1 MRCELNNGL
10 LNCELRVASCE
21 KRKPRPLLSI
31 YNLIILSVVCA
42 LLSLGLNSFAAD
54 PFLAG
59 GGRVV
64 STPEVPM
71 AYLRQ
76 NDFYIPYQLN
86 DESDANAPL
95 NLYVSKNR
103 GQSWELYKSLVP
115 ANETTNGK
123 RQFNVRVGSDGEY
136 WFAIRPSR
144 MENSPTPNFGARPDL
159 RIVIDTTAPIMKIE
173 TQKTGEDQLTIYWTL
188 TDRNPDVET
197 VRFYQ
202 RYSETADWTPI
213 PLNPR
218 STVLFNNPDGSAG
231 ATGQFTI
238 QVSRGIAQLYIRG
251 ESQDKAKIPT
261 AVLWNVPMTGGAN
274 SSILPGAAR
283 QNVVGTDALARGE
296 FRSAFLNPSG
306 ESAVAQSADAQ
317 SVSSDPAPIPPSGSA
332 PGWSAIR
339 DNPPLPGSNS
349 FATSTRVQRP
359 ILPRNPADF
368 STATIINKTR
378 FNLDYDITSVGRSGV
393 GTVELWATR
402 NRGAD
407 WYLLAKDNDNITP
420 IAVEVSEDG
429 VYGLKLVVENGAG
442 IGGRRPVPGEAPTSW
457 LVLDRTAP
465 IGELKSAEIR
475 VDTSIPQM
483 RLHWVCSDDYPSPT
497 PVALYWSRDGQEPW
511 SLIADQLPPIGDYL
525 WTMPND
531 VPARIIIKME
541 MQDKAGN
548 VNSHVSRPIAADAFS
563 PQGYIRGIHPI
574 E

>member
-1 MRCELNNGL
+1 MNKEEYKFIKISKKIKIMRRQ
-10 LNCELRVASCE
+10 LRVASCE
-21 KRKPRPLLSI
+21 KGKTCPRLTTFILLNCFVNI
-31 YNLIILSVVCA
+31 AII
-42 LLSLGLNSFAAD
+42 FAGAGAFAED

-59 GGRVV
+59 GSRVV
-64 STPEVPM
+64 STQEVPM

-86 DESDANAPL
+86 DESEANAPL
-95 NLYVSKNR
+95 NLYVSSNR
-103 GQSWELYKSLVP
+103 GQSWGLYKSQIP
-115 ANETTNGK
+115 ANETANGK

-136 WFAIRPSR
+136 WFAIRTSR
-144 MENSPTPNFGARPDL
+144 MENSPNPNLGPHPNL
-159 RIVIDTTAPIMKIE
+159 RIVIDTTAPVMKIE

-188 TDRNPDVET
+188 TDRNPDAET

-213 PLNPR
+213 PLNSR
-218 STVLFNNPDGSAG
+218 STVLFNNPDGSVG

-238 QVSRGIAQLYIRG
+238 QVSRGIAQLYLRG
-251 ESQDKAKIPT
+251 EAQDKAKIPT
-261 AVLWNVPMTGGAN
+261 VVLWTVPVTGSN
-274 SSILPGAAR
+274 SYLPGSAR
-283 QNVVGTDALARGE
+283 QSVVGTDALARGE
-296 FRSAFLNPSG
+296 FRSAFINPAG
-306 ESAVAQSADAQ
+306 DGADAQ
-317 SVSSDPAPIPPSGSA
+317 SGASAIPPSGSA
-332 PGWSAIR
+332 PEWSAIR
-339 DNPPLPGSNS
+339 NNPPLPGANS
-349 FATSTRVQRP
+349 LATSTRVQRP
-359 ILPRNPADF
+359 IIPRTPADF

-378 FNLDYDITSVGRSGV
+378 FNLDYEIPEVGRSGV

-442 IGGRRPVPGEAPTSW
+442 VGGRRPVPGEAPMSW

-465 IGELKSAEIR
+465 VGELKSAEIR
-475 VDTSIPQM
+475 VDSTIPQM

-531 VPARIIIKME
+531 VSARIIIKME

-548 VNSHVSRPIAADAFS
+548 VSTHISKPIAADAFS
-563 PQGYIRGIHPI
+563 PQGYIRGIYPI

>member
-1 MRCELNNGL
+1 
-10 LNCELRVASCE
+10 
-21 KRKPRPLLSI
+21 
-31 YNLIILSVVCA
+31 
-42 LLSLGLNSFAAD
+42 
-54 PFLAG
+54 
-59 GGRVV
+59 
-64 STPEVPM
+64 M
-71 AYLRQ
+71 AFLRQ

-86 DESDANAPL
+86 DESEASAPL
-95 NLYVSKNR
+95 NLYVSKNQ
-103 GQSWELYKSLVP
+103 GQSWALYKSQIP

-136 WFAIRPSR
+136 WFAIRTSR
-144 MENSPTPNFGARPDL
+144 MENRPNPNLGPHPNL
-159 RIVIDTTAPIMKIE
+159 RIVVDTTAPIMKIE
-173 TQKTGEDQLTIYWTL
+173 TQKTGEDQMTIFWTL

-231 ATGQFTI
+231 ATGQFTL
-238 QVSRGIAQLYIRG
+238 QVSRGISQLFIRG
-251 ESQDKAKIPT
+251 EAQDKAKIPT
-261 AVLWNVPMTGGAN
+261 VVLWNVPMTGGPGTAY
-274 SSILPGAAR
+274 LPGAAR
-283 QNVVGTDALARGE
+283 QNVVGTDALAHGE
-296 FRSAFLNPSG
+296 FRSAFIDPAGAGADAPSG
-306 ESAVAQSADAQ
+306 AGV
-317 SVSSDPAPIPPSGSA
+317 IPPSDSV

-339 DNPPLPGSNS
+339 NNPPFLGANS
-349 FATSTRVQRP
+349 LATSTRVQRP
-359 ILPRNPADF
+359 VIPRTPADF

-378 FNLDYDITSVGRSGV
+378 FNLDYEIPEVGHSGV
-393 GTVELWATR
+393 GAVELWATR

-407 WYLLAKDNDNITP
+407 WFMLAKDNDNITP

-429 VYGLKLVVENGAG
+429 VYGLKLVVENGSG
-442 IGGRRPVPGEAPTSW
+442 IGGRRPVPGEAPMSW

-465 IGELKSAEIR
+465 VGELKSAEIR
-475 VDTSIPQM
+475 VDSTIPQM
-483 RLHWVCSDDYPSPT
+483 RLHWVSSDDYPSPT

-531 VPARIIIKME
+531 VSARIIIKME

-548 VNSHVSRPIAADAFS
+548 VSTHISKPIAADAFS
-563 PQGYIRGIHPI
+563 PQGYIRGIYPI